1 MMSAPDD
8 DGKPAGKPPGDP
20 GALDK
25 PVDALDALYEDLAQ
39 YASEHGDATPRDREW
54 AARMRARTMEKLAQH
69 RRNLVPDVAPIK
81 ARPIRGELLAMT
93 RDALLARFDEISRR
107 MGGAVQVAHR
117 HLKDLSDDDLR
128 RVLETLETAPE

>member
-8 DGKPAGKPPGDP
+8 DDN
-20 GALDK
+20 DK
-25 PVDALDALYEDLAQ
+25 PIDALDALYEDMAM
-39 YASEHGDATPRDREW
+39 YASEHGTATPKDKEW
-54 AARMRARTMEKLAQH
+54 AERMRARTLDRIAAM

-81 ARPIRGELLAMT
+81 APPIRASLLAMT